1 MKDVILVSG
10 RANSGKS
17 STLRML
23 YTKLCSI
30 QREHTFNGNAVS
42 TCQIS
47 EFSEGHDF
55 FAVFLSISGKRVG
68 LISNGDFKGELER
81 VFGIIKDQ
89 IDVLVCVSRS
99 IDTAGSVR
107 EYIFNSLPQNGFKV
121 KLNLSTFPC
130 ANDDEKTAMESNISD
145 LIVSI
150 LTK

>member
-1 MKDVILVSG
+1 MKDIILVSG

-30 QREHTFNGNAVS
+30 QREHTFNGSAVS
-42 TCQIS
+42 ACQIS
-47 EFSEGHDF
+47 DFSEGHDF
-55 FAVFLSISGKRVG
+55 FTEFLSINGKRVG
-68 LISNGDFKGELER
+68 LISNGDYKGEFER
-81 VFGIIKDQ
+81 VFEKIKDQ

-107 EYIFNSLPQNGFKV
+107 EYIFNSLPQKGFKV

-130 ANDDEKTAMESNISD
+130 ANDDEKTAMESNVSD

>member
-1 MKDVILVSG
+1 MKDIILVSG

-23 YTKLCSI
+23 YTKLCSF
-30 QREHTFNGNAVS
+30 QHEHTFNGKRVL
-42 TCQIS
+42 TCQILD
-47 EFSEGHDF
+47 FRQCHDF
-55 FAVFLSISGKRVG
+55 FAVFLSINGKRVG
-68 LISNGDFKGELER
+68 LASNGDYKGEFER
-81 VFGIIKDQ
+81 VFKKIKDS

-107 EYIFNSLPQNGFKV
+107 EYIFNSLPQQGFKV

-130 ANDDEKTAMESNISD
+130 ANDDEKTAMESNICD